1 MNEKLQEIIDERH
14 KEYGEYQ
21 DVCLQTKWLKRY
33 IFFDQIIK
41 EGNESYI
48 LPMNLYDKWNSSK
61 QKAIVEASM
70 NMGRTMMALKAIRSL
85 SATTNFEDCILDFI
99 NYARLTLEVFDLQN
113 ITDIYIHFSESLF
126 NPLLNTLFDEGID
139 KINPSEIGF
148 LVDSKKFKQEYE
160 KFLERI

>member
-33 IFFDQIIK
+33 IFFEQVIK
-41 EGNESYI
+41 TGNETYV
-48 LPMNLYDKWNSSK
+48 LPMNLYDKYTSTK
-61 QKAIVEASM
+61 QKAIIEASM
-70 NMGRTMMALKAIRSL
+70 YMGRNMMALKAIRSL
-85 SATTNFEDCILDFI
+85 SATANFEDCILDFI
-99 NYARLTLEVFDLQN
+99 NYTRLTLEVFDLQN
-113 ITDIYIHFSESLF
+113 ITNIQVYFSESLF
-126 NPLLNTLFDEGID
+126 NPLLNSLFSEGID

>member
-21 DVCLQTKWLKRY
+21 DVCLQTKWLKKY
-33 IFFDQIIK
+33 IFIDQIVK
-41 EGNESYI
+41 LGNESYI
-48 LPMNLYDKWNSSK
+48 LPMNLYDKWSSTK
-61 QKAIVEASM
+61 QKAIIEASI

-113 ITDIYIHFSESLF
+113 ITNIYINFSESLF
-126 NPLLNTLFDEGID
+126 NPLLNSLFDKGID

-148 LVDSKKFKQEYE
+148 LVDSKKFKQGYE
-160 KFLERI
+160 KFLERV

>member
-14 KEYGEYQ
+14 KEYGEYK
-21 DVCLQTKWLKRY
+21 DVCLQTKFLMKY
-33 IFFDQIIK
+33 IWFNQMTKF
-41 EGNESYI
+41 ENENYI
-48 LPMNLYDKWNSSK
+48 LPMKLFNDYKSNK
-61 QKAIVEASM
+61 QKTMVETSM
-70 NMGRTMMALKAIRSL
+70 SLGRTFMALKAIRSL

-99 NYARLTLEVFDLQN
+99 NYARLTLDVFEKNNIYNVEV
-113 ITDIYIHFSESLF
+113 YFSESLF
-126 NPLLNTLFDEGID
+126 NPLLNSLFSEGID